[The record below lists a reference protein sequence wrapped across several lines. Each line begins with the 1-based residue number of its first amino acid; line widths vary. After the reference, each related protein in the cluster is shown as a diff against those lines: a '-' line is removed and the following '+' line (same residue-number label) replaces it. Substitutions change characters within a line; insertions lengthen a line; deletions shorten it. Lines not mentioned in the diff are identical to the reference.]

1 MYFQQ
6 KHLLSGMDRGFV
18 KRLMEMTEKKSFAGN
33 DYVFHAG
40 HHASRFYVL
49 MKGAVKL
56 SFGTS
61 GQMVFTLNH
70 AGEAFGWS
78 SLLGRSLYAANAQCT
93 EPTRLIRIDRVKFNT
108 VLEADPVNGL
118 VLVRRLSEML
128 GERLNRTYKMLADR
142 GPAEFAATFGTGQIM
157 EMLPPV

>member
-1 MYFQQ
+1 
-6 KHLLSGMDRGFV
+6 
-18 KRLMEMTEKKSFAGN
+18 
-33 DYVFHAG
+33 
-40 HHASRFYVL
+40 

-61 GQMVFTLNH
+61 GQVVFTLNH